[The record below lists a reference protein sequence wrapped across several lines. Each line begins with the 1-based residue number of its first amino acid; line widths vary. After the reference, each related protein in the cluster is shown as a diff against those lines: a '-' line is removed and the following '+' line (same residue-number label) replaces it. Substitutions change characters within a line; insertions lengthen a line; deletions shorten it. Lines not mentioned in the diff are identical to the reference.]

1 MGTKADLVRDLANGR
16 VAHGTGCIGK
26 SADDEPIF
34 VICARDPLGALI
46 VRAWAT
52 GAIAHR
58 VNPDKIAGAL
68 RIAEAMDAWQIAH
81 PNQIKVAD

>member
-52 GAIAHR
+52 GAI
-58 VNPDKIAGAL
+58 